1 MTVTMR
7 SVSRENMVFYFLSLA
22 LVTSIDAT
30 GILYPRESESR
41 EVKSL
46 DGMWNFRLSEPDALI
61 GFKEKWYMKDLSK
74 SGPVIE
80 MPVPSSYNDVMV
92 DKKIRDHVGLVWYDK
107 SFFVPEIWRQQG
119 YRVWLRFGS
128 VHYAAQV
135 WVNSHL
141 VMSHEIGHL
150 PFQKDVTTNLKFGRL
165 NRITVAVNNELSEI
179 TVPQGSLQN
188 LTTNTEAKVI
198 QTYTFDF
205 YNYAGI
211 HRSVF
216 LYTTPIVYIDDID
229 VKTDFTEN
237 GKGIIHYSISYGGSL
252 SNGEVLN
259 CSVTLLKDENV
270 RENFKVKANNPEGL
284 SGTIEIENAKLWWP
298 FLMSDEP
305 GFMYTLE
312 IKLSTNW
319 HVDDVYR
326 LPVGIRTIKW
336 NNVSLLIND
345 KPVYLRGF
353 GRHEDSDFRGK
364 GMDYALVT
372 RDYDLIKWV
381 GANSYRTSHYP
392 YAEEIMDF
400 ADKYGI
406 MIVDE
411 CPSVNTENYSD
422 KLLKKHTA
430 SLAELIKRDKNRPSV
445 IMWSIA
451 NEPRSDQK
459 EADSYFQSVASFT
472 KSLDSRPITAAIA
485 TNVET
490 DQLAKHLDIIGFN
503 RYNSWYSNA
512 GHTEIIKSKVEI
524 EATRWHDKHNK
535 PVFMT
540 EYGAD
545 AVAGLHMNPSFV
557 WSEEYQVEL
566 MAEHFKAFD
575 VLRSKDFFIGE
586 MIWNFAD
593 FRTDQSYVRV
603 GGNKKGIFTRQREP
617 KASAHYLRKRYWALA
632 NLLDGARVPD
642 NLNSYVTANECQNHI
657 EL

>member
-1 MTVTMR
+1 MWCT
-7 SVSRENMVFYFLSLA
+7 SLLVCVLT
-22 LVTSIDAT
+22 LVTCASSA

-46 DGMWNFRLSEPDALI
+46 DGMWNFRLSLPDPLV
-61 GFKEKWYMKDLSK
+61 GFKERWYMKDLSK
-74 SGPVIE
+74 TGPVIQ

-107 SFFVPEIWRQQG
+107 SFYVPESWRQQG
-119 YRVWLRFGS
+119 YRVCLRFGS
-128 VHYAAQV
+128 VNYAAQV
-135 WVNSHL
+135 WVNTHL
-141 VMSHEIGHL
+141 VLNHEIGHL
-150 PFQKDVTTNLKFGRL
+150 PFQRDITANLKFGRL
-165 NRITVAVNNELSEI
+165 NRITVAVDNVLLAT

-188 LTTNTEAKVI
+188 ISTNTGPKTI

-205 YNYAGI
+205 FNYAGI

-216 LYTTPIVYIDDID
+216 LYTTPIVYIDDVD
-229 VKTDFTEN
+229 VTTNYTED
-237 GKGIIHYSISYGGSL
+237 GVGIINYNIQYGGSL
-252 SNGEVLN
+252 SSGETLN
-259 CSVTLLKDENV
+259 CSITVLNNENMREKFVVITNDE
-270 RENFKVKANNPEGL
+270 EGL
-284 SGTIEIENAKLWWP
+284 SGIIKIENAKLWWP
-298 FLMSDEP
+298 YLMHEEP
-305 GFMYTLE
+305 GYMYTLE
-312 IKLSTNW
+312 IRLSTTWN
-319 HVDDVYR
+319 VDDVYR

-336 NNVSLLIND
+336 TNTAFLINN
-345 KPVYLRGF
+345 KPAYLRGF
-353 GRHEDSDFRGK
+353 GRHEDSDIRGK

-372 RDYDLIKWV
+372 RDYDLIKWI

-400 ADKYGI
+400 ADKHGI

-411 CPSVNTENYSD
+411 CPSVDTENFSD
-422 KLLKKHTA
+422 KLLKKHIT

-459 EADSYFQSVASFT
+459 DADSYFKSVAIFVKT
-472 KSLDSRPITAAIA
+472 LDSSRPITAAIA
-485 TNVET
+485 TQFSN
-490 DQLAKHLDIIGFN
+490 DQLGQHLDIIGFN
-503 RYNSWYSNA
+503 RYNGWYSLP
-512 GHTEIIKSKVEI
+512 GHTEIIKSRI
-524 EATRWHDKHNK
+524 EDEAAKWHAKHNK

-545 AVAGLHMNPSFV
+545 SYAGLHMGPSFV

-566 MAEHFKAFD
+566 MSEHFKAFD
-575 VLRSKDFFIGE
+575 TLRSKNFFIGE

-593 FRTDQSYVRV
+593 FKTEQSVTRV

-617 KASAHYLRKRYWALA
+617 KSSAYHLRKRYWSLA
-632 NLLDGARVPD
+632 NRLDGAEFPCD
-642 NLNSYVTANECQNHI
+642 IQPYVITSNNQNNI

>member
-1 MTVTMR
+1 M
-7 SVSRENMVFYFLSLA
+7 LSLPAKSLTVGLLA
-22 LVTSIDAT
+22 LTLVACVDAV

-46 DGMWNFRLSEPDALI
+46 DGMWNFRLSEPDSLI
-61 GFKEKWYMKDLSK
+61 GFKERWYMKDLSK
-74 SGPVIE
+74 TGPVIQ

-107 SFFVPEIWRQQG
+107 TFFVPETWRLQG
-119 YRVWLRFGS
+119 YRIWLRFGS

-135 WVNSHL
+135 WVNTHL
-141 VMSHEIGHL
+141 VMSHDIGHL
-150 PFQKDVTTNLKFGRL
+150 PFQKEVTTYLRFGRS
-165 NRITVAVNNELSEI
+165 NRITVAVNNELTAI
-179 TVPQGSLQN
+179 TVPQGSFQN
-188 LTTNTEAKVI
+188 LTISNTTTKVI
-198 QTYTFDF
+198 QLYTFDF
-205 YNYAGI
+205 FNYAGI

-216 LYTTPIVYIDDID
+216 LYTTPIVYIDDVDI
-229 VKTDFTEN
+229 KTDFTED
-237 GKGIIHYSISYGGSL
+237 GKGLIHYTVSYGGSL
-252 SNGEVLN
+252 SSGETIN
-259 CSVTLLKDENV
+259 CSVSVLNGDNV
-270 RENFKVKANNPEGL
+270 RDRYTVSLDDPEGL
-284 SGTIEIENAKLWWP
+284 SGTVEIENAKLWWP
-298 FLMSDEP
+298 YLMNDQP
-305 GFMYTLE
+305 GYMYTLE
-312 IKLSTNW
+312 IKLSTTWN
-319 HVDDVYR
+319 VDDIYR
-326 LPVGIRTIKW
+326 IPVGIRTIKW
-336 NNVSLLIND
+336 TSDSFLIND

-400 ADKYGI
+400 ADKHGI

-411 CPSVNTENYSD
+411 CPSVDTDNYSD
-422 KLLKKHTA
+422 KLLKKHTT

-451 NEPRSDQK
+451 NEPRSDHK
-459 EADSYFQSVASFT
+459 DADMYFKSVAT
-472 KSLDSRPITAAIA
+472 YVKSLDHTRPITSAIA

-490 DQLAKHLDIIGFN
+490 DELAKHLDIIGFN
-503 RYNSWYSNA
+503 RYISWYSNA
-512 GHTEIIKSKVEI
+512 GHTEMIKYNLVN
-524 EATRWHDKHNK
+524 EAIRWHAKHNK

-545 AVAGLHMNPSFV
+545 AVAGLHMSPSFV

-566 MAEHFKAFD
+566 MSEHFKAFD
-575 VLRSKDFFIGE
+575 VLRAKNFFIGE

-593 FRTDQSYVRV
+593 FKTEQSYRRV

-617 KASAHYLRKRYWALA
+617 KASAHLLRKRYWALA
-632 NLLDGARVPD
+632 NLLDGAKVPE
-642 NLNSYVTANECQNHI
+642 NLNSYIASNDCQKHV